1 MNDME
6 KGEYVEPELIK
17 HEKPMLAL
25 EASDNDDP
33 EDGNGSLVLLI
44 SLLACHL
51 QRYLPRRHRRY

>member
-1 MNDME
+1 MNEME
-6 KGEYVEPELIK
+6 KGEYIEPELIK
-17 HEKPMLAL
+17 YENPVLAL

-44 SLLACHL
+44 PLLAYYW

>member
-1 MNDME
+1 MNEME

-17 HEKPMLAL
+17 HESPMLAL

-44 SLLACHL
+44 SLLACYM
-51 QRYLPRRHRRY
+51 QRYLPRSHRRY

>member
-17 HEKPMLAL
+17 HENPMLAL

-44 SLLACHL
+44 SLLTCYLH
-51 QRYLPRRHRRY
+51 RYLPRRHRRY